1 MEAVAGICR
10 NTPLEYTLIELKRE
24 KIMRNMRSINLLP
37 EDAVYDEME
46 SPVGKLTLIASSEGL
61 HAVLWDCD
69 LTCEYYQK
77 IINSITKT
85 SAEKTIIN
93 TKSQLNEYFAGKLKI
108 FDIPLAAKGT
118 DFQISAWQVLKNI
131 PYATTISYKEQAKRL
146 GDINKARAV
155 GMANGL
161 NPISIIVPCHRV
173 IGSNGLLVGF
183 AGGMNRKEY
192 LLQLEKNNLS

>member
-37 EDAVYDEME
+37 KDAVYDEME

-85 SAEKTIIN
+85 SAEKTIIK

-131 PYATTISYKEQAKRL
+131 PYATTISYKEQAKSL